1 MKLLFK
7 TVNNVS
13 FPSQLTLHRIQ
24 ARWQESCEKNGLR
37 IPDKALAEFKKRIKQ
52 SGSDQNQG
60 GKAKLNFT
68 KCDLDDNLVS

>member
-24 ARWQESCEKNGLR
+24 ARWQESCENNGLR